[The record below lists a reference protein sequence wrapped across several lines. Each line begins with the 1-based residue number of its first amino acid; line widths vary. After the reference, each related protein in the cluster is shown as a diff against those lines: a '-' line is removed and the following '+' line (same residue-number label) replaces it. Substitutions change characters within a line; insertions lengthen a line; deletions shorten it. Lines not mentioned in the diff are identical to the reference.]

1 MNENL
6 QNENSTPLETQ
17 NVTPNV
23 PQNNME
29 GEAKPKKN
37 NKKIIIGIVAIAVV
51 LVAVVF
57 VVKTFLLN
65 DPKEVFESSIT
76 SVFNY
81 MEQKTNEYVPNE
93 INLEKKDLKVTGTV
107 SFDTNQDLGEL
118 EDLKNYAF
126 DMDLEISLRN
136 KILKGTFAFLENG
149 ENFLSANSI
158 IQDGKAYVQFPEL
171 FPDTLDM
178 GAYDW
183 DSSISITSP
192 SYTKEDCITVI
203 RGTKEMLIASINKE
217 KITSQKGITLAG
229 SDEKVTEISYVVD
242 KETYEQMLE
251 SFYNYMTSHN
261 DYVVSLAKLTDS
273 DTTAIL
279 DAIKEAKENNEY
291 TGELEINIYT
301 SGLQNEIVSV
311 TMDDG
316 ETTFEVKKEN
326 EQYIITMN
334 NNSFTVSEINNV
346 LTIDFDMEGYTG
358 TITIHNNG
366 SSENSSN
373 YTINA
378 LINYDDIS
386 FELKIDCASD
396 YNANVEKEEIGTTV
410 DINNLTEE
418 QSNTILANL
427 FTKIEGTPFETFL
440 EYFVIGQSDETD
452 DSYTY

>member
-1 MNENL
+1 MKENIP
-6 QNENSTPLETQ
+6 EEKITPMETQ
-17 NVTPNV
+17 NVT
-23 PQNNME
+23 QNNTE

-51 LVAVVF
+51 LVTVVF

-93 INLEKKDLKVTGTV
+93 INLEEKDLKVTGTV

-229 SDEKVTEISYVVD
+229 SDEKVTEITYVVD
-242 KETYEQMLE
+242 RIGKG
-251 SFYNYMTSHN
+251 FRP
-261 DYVVSLAKLTDS
+261 
-273 DTTAIL
+273 
-279 DAIKEAKENNEY
+279 
-291 TGELEINIYT
+291 
-301 SGLQNEIVSV
+301 
-311 TMDDG
+311 
-316 ETTFEVKKEN
+316 
-326 EQYIITMN
+326 
-334 NNSFTVSEINNV
+334 
-346 LTIDFDMEGYTG
+346 
-358 TITIHNNG
+358 
-366 SSENSSN
+366 
-373 YTINA
+373 
-378 LINYDDIS
+378 
-386 FELKIDCASD
+386 CAS
-396 YNANVEKEEIGTTV
+396 AHK
-410 DINNLTEE
+410 
-418 QSNTILANL
+418 
-427 FTKIEGTPFETFL
+427 FL
-440 EYFVIGQSDETD
+440 
-452 DSYTY
+452 